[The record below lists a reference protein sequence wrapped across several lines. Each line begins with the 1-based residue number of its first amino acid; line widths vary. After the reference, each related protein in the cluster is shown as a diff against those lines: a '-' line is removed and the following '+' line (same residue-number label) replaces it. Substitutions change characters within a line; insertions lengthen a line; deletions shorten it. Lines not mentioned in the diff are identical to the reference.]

1 MLDGQAHGPG
11 TWVDPTAS
19 KRMEGIW
26 SKNHFCVGIGTVEF
40 NDGTKQKGLFV
51 NGKYKSQMMFR
62 RSEYL
67 EMEGEKSLKSVP
79 VMSNSQWADP
89 HLKTSQ
95 SLESHSLSQLSS
107 SNTQVPERKGSV
119 NPRTRQSSGTSA
131 SQQATSWMPSSKKG
145 PQGQVFHVGLRQE

>member
-51 NGKYKSQMMFR
+51 NGKYKSQVS
-62 RSEYL
+62 SERAPL
-67 EMEGEKSLKSVP
+67 TFL
-79 VMSNSQWADP
+79 
-89 HLKTSQ
+89 
-95 SLESHSLSQLSS
+95 HS
-107 SNTQVPERKGSV
+107 E
-119 NPRTRQSSGTSA
+119 
-131 SQQATSWMPSSKKG
+131 
-145 PQGQVFHVGLRQE
+145 